1 MTPPN
6 GKFKVVSFAEDA
18 ASITVPAGTTHM
30 VFAGNNAHTHIHVL
44 VDGVE
49 LVVQPGLPI
58 ALNCTTLS
66 NVVTEAP
73 FTGVT
78 FLRIQP

>member
-6 GKFKVVSFAEDA
+6 GKFKVVSFVEDA
-18 ASITVPAGTTHM
+18 ASITVPEGTTHM
-30 VFAGNNAHTHIHVL
+30 VFAANNSHTHTHVK

-58 ALNCTTLS
+58 ALNCTTIS
-66 NVVTEAP
+66 NAVIGTS

>member
-18 ASITVPAGTTHM
+18 QSITVPEGTTHM
-30 VFAGNNAHTHIHVL
+30 VFAGNNSHTHIHVK
-44 VDGVE
+44 VDEVE
-49 LVVQPGLPI
+49 LVIQPGLPI
-58 ALNCTTLS
+58 ALNCATLS
-66 NVVTEAP
+66 NEVTGTS

>member
-18 ASITVPAGTTHM
+18 ASITVPEGTTHM
-30 VFAGNNAHTHIHVL
+30 VFAGNNNNTHTHVS

-49 LVVQPGLPI
+49 LIVQPGLPI

-66 NVVTEAP
+66 NAVTGTP